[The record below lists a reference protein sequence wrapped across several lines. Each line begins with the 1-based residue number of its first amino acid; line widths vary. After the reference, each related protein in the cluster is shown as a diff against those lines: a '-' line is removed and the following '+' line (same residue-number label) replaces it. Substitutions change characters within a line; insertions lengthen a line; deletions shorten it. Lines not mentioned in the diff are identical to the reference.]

1 METSTELPL
10 ARETSMPLVERFHAS
25 GAVEAEFWP
34 DESLK
39 YERVMQPAFQRSSV
53 PVVSL
58 VLAVI
63 ALLIAVSFCVVV
75 YELPHSFLSLWAVQ
89 SSSSR

>member
-10 ARETSMPLVERFHAS
+10 ARETSMPMVERSHAGS
-25 GAVEAEFWP
+25 VEAEFWP
-34 DESLK
+34 NESLK
-39 YERVMQPAFQRSSV
+39 YESVMQPASRRTSV
-53 PVVSL
+53 RGVSL

-75 YELPHSFLSLWAVQ
+75 YELPHSFLSLWSVP